1 MTIGLSC
8 LSKGSDSELLLI
20 RYNAVNLMFIPGDN
34 IMEHTESFGEMS
46 SGAYCYT
53 PAPCVHYGNIT

>member
-1 MTIGLSC
+1 
-8 LSKGSDSELLLI
+8 
-20 RYNAVNLMFIPGDN
+20 MFIPGDN